1 MPSRSRQLC
10 RSVSGDADQQDGQ
23 PYTYPWTRYTQ
34 EVMDMTVDPSPRH
47 ARLDPS
53 DEQSTPTASKRV
65 MGNTGTRQ
73 RSASTL
79 TWTVTFTVVQAWAVI
94 VVLTQLRADGVTK
107 AALALVLSGTVI
119 AIISAWQE
127 VRPRPPGDGS
137 VPRQRTKED

>member
-1 MPSRSRQLC
+1 M
-10 RSVSGDADQQDGQ
+10 V
-23 PYTYPWTRYTQ
+23 TRYAQ

-53 DEQSTPTASKRV
+53 DEQSTPTTPKRV
-65 MGNTGTRQ
+65 MGNTGRRQ
-73 RSASTL
+73 RSVSTL

-127 VRPRPPGDGS
+127 VRPRPPGGGS